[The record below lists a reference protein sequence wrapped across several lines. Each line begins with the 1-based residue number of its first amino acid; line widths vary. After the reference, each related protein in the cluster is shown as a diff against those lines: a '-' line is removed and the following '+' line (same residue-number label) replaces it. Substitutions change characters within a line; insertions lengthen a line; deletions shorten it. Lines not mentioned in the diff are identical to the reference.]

1 MLNRIF
7 LGMLLAAIVVGMALG
22 RGEELTS
29 ALLEQSACA
38 VRLAIDMAGV
48 MCLWSGLMKAAER
61 AGLAAAV
68 GKLLSPLTRRLFPKL
83 SKKEQNQKG
92 PKEGS
97 ALEAVTMNLTANFL
111 GLGNAATPL
120 GIKAMERMAAQS
132 PKGSAATDEMILFLV
147 CNTAAVQLFP
157 STLAA
162 VRQASGAA
170 RPLDVLPAVW
180 IASLAALAAGVGS
193 ALLMGRMSRRR
204 EGAGR

>member
-29 ALLEQSACA
+29 ALLEQSAGA

-83 SKKEQNQKG
+83 SKKTCFWAAKLLEI
-92 PKEGS
+92 KES
-97 ALEAVTMNLTANFL
+97 EAPESNK
-111 GLGNAATPL
+111 
-120 GIKAMERMAAQS
+120 I
-132 PKGSAATDEMILFLV
+132 
-147 CNTAAVQLFP
+147 
-157 STLAA
+157 
-162 VRQASGAA
+162 
-170 RPLDVLPAVW
+170 
-180 IASLAALAAGVGS
+180 IAGT
-193 ALLMGRMSRRR
+193 LLMEDIPMMTSGFSWASSA
-204 EGAGR
+204 EI

>member
-7 LGMLLAAIVVGMALG
+7 LGMLAVSLAVGIVLG

-29 ALLEQSACA
+29 ALLEQSAAA

-61 AGLAAAV
+61 AGLAAAA
-68 GKLLSPLTRRLFPKL
+68 GRLFSPLTRLLFPEL
-83 SKKEQNQKG
+83 SKRELQGKALK
-92 PKEGS
+92 KGS
-97 ALEAVTMNLTANFL
+97 ALEAVTLNLSANFL

-120 GIKAMERMAAQS
+120 GITAMERMAAQS
-132 PKGSAATDEMILFLV
+132 PRSGTASHEMIVFLV
-147 CNTAAVQLFP
+147 CNTAAFQIFP

-162 VRQASGAA
+162 VRQAAGAA

-180 IASLAALAAGVGS
+180 ISSLATLAASLGAAF
-193 ALLMGRMSRRR
+193 LLRRTGGKR
-204 EGAGR
+204 N

>member
-1 MLNRIF
+1 
-7 LGMLLAAIVVGMALG
+7 
-22 RGEELTS
+22 
-29 ALLEQSACA
+29 
-38 VRLAIDMAGV
+38 
-48 MCLWSGLMKAAER
+48 
-61 AGLAAAV
+61 
-68 GKLLSPLTRRLFPKL
+68 
-83 SKKEQNQKG
+83 
-92 PKEGS
+92 
-97 ALEAVTMNLTANFL
+97 MNLTANFL

>member
-1 MLNRIF
+1 MMRWLLVGIG
-7 LGMLLAAIVVGMALG
+7 LAVLLAGWQPAPKEPERLPTATGLLDKMCAYYEIAGEG
-22 RGEELTS
+22 R
-29 ALLEQSACA
+29 
-38 VRLAIDMAGV
+38 VDP
-48 MCLWSGLMKAAER
+48 KAAER